1 MSRRRPSSS
10 SRATGFLFTVIR
22 VSSIPRTTWSPCCL
36 TSGWLGGG
44 GWGSEMPSPFW
55 ASGVTTMKM
64 MSKTSIT
71 SIRGVMLMSAIAPEC
86 SGWVASCEC
95 TIHLRFLCPPW
106 AGAFALAT
114 GLALH
119 LLLGDER
126 HFLGPRLPQ
135 EVHDLHDL
143 RVRKA
148 LVRLEVDHPG
158 PLREVLEALL
168 DLGEQLGLVVELGP
182 AQVGRGVLL
191 DRHHDRLGLVLPFLG
206 VSRRGELHVH
216 ALLEHGGDH
225 HEDDE
230 EDDHDV
236 GHGRDVDVRHRSALA
251 AADRH

>member
-1 MSRRRPSSS
+1 MS
-10 SRATGFLFTVIR
+10 
-22 VSSIPRTTWSPCCL
+22 
-36 TSGWLGGG
+36 
-44 GWGSEMPSPFW
+44 SPFW
-55 ASGVTTMKM
+55 ARGVTTMKM
-64 MSKTSIT
+64 MSSTSIT

-86 SGWVASCEC
+86 SGWVASCEW

-106 AGAFALAT
+106 ACALALAT

-135 EVHDLHDL
+135 EVHDLHD
-143 RVRKA
+143 
-148 LVRLEVDHPG
+148 
-158 PLREVLEALL
+158 
-168 DLGEQLGLVVELGP
+168 
-182 AQVGRGVLL
+182 
-191 DRHHDRLGLVLPFLG
+191 RHHDRFGLVLPLLG

-236 GHGRDVDVRHRSALA
+236 GHGRDVDARHRSALA

>member
-1 MSRRRPSSS
+1 MS
-10 SRATGFLFTVIR
+10 
-22 VSSIPRTTWSPCCL
+22 
-36 TSGWLGGG
+36 
-44 GWGSEMPSPFW
+44 SPFW

-64 MSKTSIT
+64 MSSTSIT

-158 PLREVLEALL
+158 PLREVLEAVLAI
-168 DLGEQLGLVVELGP
+168 GEQPGLVVEPEP
-182 AQVGRGVLL
+182 AEVGRGAVL
-191 DRHHDRLGLVLPFLG
+191 DRHHDRVGLVVPILS
-206 VSRRGELHVH
+206 VSRRGGLHAH
-216 ALLEHGGDH
+216 TRL
-225 HEDDE
+225 
-230 EDDHDV
+230 
-236 GHGRDVDVRHRSALA
+236 
-251 AADRH
+251 